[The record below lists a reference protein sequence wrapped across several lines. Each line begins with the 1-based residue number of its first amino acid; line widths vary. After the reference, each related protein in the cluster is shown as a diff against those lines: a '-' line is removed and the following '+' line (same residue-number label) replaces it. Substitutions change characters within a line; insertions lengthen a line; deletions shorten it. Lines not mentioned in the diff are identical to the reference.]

1 LSIDRQKIQT
11 RLQFRPMNFNF
22 LVSRLKVPLCLICV
36 LLAPLSA
43 MADAGT
49 SAEALKQKDYA
60 RARQECQAEAQA
72 GDKDCQSTLGYLY
85 RNGLGVTK
93 DHAEAVR
100 WLRKAAEQGQ
110 TSAEEMLGDS
120 YRLGLGVGKDYAE
133 ALRLFNLSASK
144 GSAWANNNLGNLY
157 RYGQGVGRDAK
168 EALRYYK
175 LAADKGN
182 PAGQTNLADL
192 YRLGEGTERN
202 PDLAFQFALKASKQ
216 NWPAGHNMLGLLFRD
231 GLGVRQDTRQA
242 IDLFKLAIEGKTVPI
257 AHANLA
263 GIYFNGT
270 GVPVSLDEAAKWAQG
285 GVQVNEPYALTTMS
299 SIYRRG
305 TKQIPAN
312 KERAFELTSK
322 AAAMSHPAALN
333 QLGFYYRDG
342 IGVEIDY
349 RKAADLL
356 QQAISFGSA
365 DAIVNLAFMYEKGLG
380 VAKDEAKALQDY
392 ERALLNP
399 SLTRGTRS
407 LAEAS
412 LASLKAPAALAATA
426 TTTTR
431 LPQVQPVRAP
441 GGDDDHELSRKELL
455 ERLEKMQQQLTSL
468 QAASNSSAL
477 SSAVTAKQIVF
488 AHRKALVIGND
499 LYSDVPK
506 LANAAADA
514 EAMAKALEAVGYK
527 VTKHLNLDEKKF
539 KQALREFRL
548 QLQGGDEVLFFY
560 AGHGIQLGNSNYLLP
575 IDIKGDHEDQ
585 VKDEA
590 ILLQKVLD
598 DLEDKKAKF
607 ALAVI
612 DACRDNPFK
621 GKGRAIGGRGLAP
634 TTAATGQMIMFS
646 AGSGQQALDKLGD
659 ADRDKN
665 GLFTRVFVKEMMA
678 PGVSVDRVL
687 RNVRNEV
694 VRQAKSVGHE
704 QTPALYDQ
712 AIGEFYF
719 RQ

>member
-1 LSIDRQKIQT
+1 
-11 RLQFRPMNFNF
+11 MNKDF
-22 LVSRLKVPLCLICV
+22 LVSPLSVLLFVIFA
-36 LLAPLSA
+36 LLAPLTA
-43 MADAGT
+43 MADASA

-100 WLRKAAEQGQ
+100 WLRKAVEQGQ
-110 TSAEEMLGDS
+110 TAAEEMLGDS
-120 YRLGLGVGKDYAE
+120 YRQGLGVGKDYAE
-133 ALRLFNLSASK
+133 ALKLFNSSASK

-168 EALRYYK
+168 EAIRYYK
-175 LAADKGN
+175 LSAEKGN
-182 PAGQTNLADL
+182 PAGQTNLADM

-202 PDLAFQFALKASKQ
+202 PDQAFQLALKASKQ

-231 GLGVRQDTRQA
+231 GMGVRQDTQQA
-242 IDLFKLAIEGKTVPI
+242 IELFKLAIEGKTVPI
-257 AHANLA
+257 AYANLA
-263 GIYFNGT
+263 GIFYNGI

-285 GVQVNEPYALTTMS
+285 GVQVNEPHALTTMS
-299 SIYRRG
+299 AVYRRG
-305 TKQIPAN
+305 TKQNPAN
-312 KERAFELTSK
+312 KERAFELASK

-342 IGVEIDY
+342 IGTELDY

-356 QQAISFGSA
+356 QQAIALGSA

-380 VAKDEAKALQDY
+380 VTKDETRAKQDY
-392 ERALLNP
+392 ERALLSP
-399 SLTRGTRS
+399 ALTRGTRS

-412 LASLKAPAALAATA
+412 LASLKPLAAPVPA
-426 TTTTR
+426 T
-431 LPQVQPVRAP
+431 RAKSDASGP
-441 GGDDDHELSRKELL
+441 GADDDREVSRKELL

-468 QAASNSSAL
+468 QAASNTSTL
-477 SSAVTAKQIVF
+477 TTAVAAKQIVF
-488 AHRKALVIGND
+488 ANRKALVIGND

-506 LANAAADA
+506 LNNAGADA
-514 EAMAKALEAVGYK
+514 DAMAKALEAVGYQ
-527 VTKHLNLDEKKF
+527 VTKHLNLNEKKF

-659 ADRDKN
+659 TDRDKN
-665 GLFTRVFVKEMMA
+665 GLFTRVFVKEMLT

>member
-1 LSIDRQKIQT
+1 MKKD
-11 RLQFRPMNFNF
+11 F
-22 LVSRLKVPLCLICV
+22 LVFRLSVLLCLFFA
-36 LLAPLSA
+36 LLAPLTA
-43 MADAGT
+43 TADAGA
-49 SAEALKQKDYA
+49 SAEALKQKDFA
-60 RARQECQAEAQA
+60 RARQECQADAQA

-110 TSAEEMLGDS
+110 TAGEEMLGDS
-120 YRLGLGVGKDYAE
+120 FRLGLGVGKDYAE
-133 ALRLFNLSASK
+133 AFRLFSLSASK

-157 RYGQGVGRDAK
+157 RYGQGVGKDVR
-168 EALRYYK
+168 EAVRYYK
-175 LAADKGN
+175 LSAEKGN
-182 PAGQTNLADL
+182 PAGQTNLADM

-202 PDLAFQFALKASKQ
+202 PDQAFQLALKASKQ

-231 GLGVRQDTRQA
+231 GVGVRQDTQQA
-242 IDLFKLAIEGKTVPI
+242 IELFKLAIEGKTVPI

-263 GIYFNGT
+263 GIYYNGI

-285 GVQVNEPYALTTMS
+285 GVQANEPHAMTTMS
-299 SIYRRG
+299 AIYRRG
-305 TKQIPAN
+305 TKQIPVN
-312 KERAFELTSK
+312 KERAFELAGK
-322 AAAMSHPAALN
+322 AAAMNHPAALN

-342 IGVEIDY
+342 IGTELDY

-356 QQAISFGSA
+356 LQAIALGSA

-380 VAKDEAKALQDY
+380 VAKDETRARQDY
-392 ERALLNP
+392 ERALLSP
-399 SLTRGTRS
+399 ALTRGTRS

-412 LASLKAPAALAATA
+412 LASLKTPAAPAAQKHAVPAKPGA
-426 TTTTR
+426 SS
-431 LPQVQPVRAP
+431 P
-441 GGDDDHELSRKELL
+441 GGDDDHEMSRKELL

-468 QAASNSSAL
+468 QAASNTSAL
-477 SSAVTAKQIVF
+477 STAVTAKQIVF
-488 AHRKALVIGND
+488 ANRKALVIGND

-506 LANAAADA
+506 LNNAGADA
-514 EAMAKALEAVGYK
+514 EAMAKALEAVGYQ
-527 VTKHLNLDEKKF
+527 VTKHLNLNEKKF

-646 AGSGQQALDKLGD
+646 AGSGQQALDKLGET
-659 ADRDKN
+659 DRDKN
-665 GLFTRVFVKEMMA
+665 GLFTRVFVKEMMT
-678 PGVSVDRVL
+678 PDVSVDRVL